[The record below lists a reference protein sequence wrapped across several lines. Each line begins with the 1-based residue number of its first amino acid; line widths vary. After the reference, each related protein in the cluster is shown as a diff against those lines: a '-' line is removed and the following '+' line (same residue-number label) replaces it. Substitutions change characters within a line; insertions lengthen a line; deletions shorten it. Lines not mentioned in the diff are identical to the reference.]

1 MDNPIHNNMDV
12 SSEAVSEQ
20 QRRLIVSVP
29 AAEVSGRIE
38 SRLRQI
44 AKTAKLPGF
53 RPGKVPMNHI
63 RREYSYTVHQEVMD
77 QLIRD
82 TLFKAI
88 EQQNVRFVGMPQ
100 IESVEDQDD
109 RVVYK
114 ALLELYPVVSLK
126 PFGELQIERVTSELQ
141 DSDVE
146 TMIENLRKQ
155 GQTFGDKDGAAAS
168 GDRVTIDVRLDGQG
182 KITEIAHQVRG
193 CLLCQAS
200 ASALA
205 ATAVGRDATSVGDLR
220 LDAERA
226 LGREPGEAG
235 EPFSAF
241 APVAAH
247 KSRQECV
254 LLPFEALK
262 DALS

>member
-1 MDNPIHNNMDV
+1 MNDQLYQERIVALAKAKTGAGKLNDPTKSARRDNP
-12 SSEAVSEQ
+12 
-20 QRRLIVSVP
+20 LC
-29 AAEVSGRIE
+29 
-38 SRLRQI
+38 
-44 AKTAKLPGF
+44 
-53 RPGKVPMNHI
+53 
-63 RREYSYTVHQEVMD
+63 
-77 QLIRD
+77 
-82 TLFKAI
+82 
-88 EQQNVRFVGMPQ
+88 
-100 IESVEDQDD
+100 
-109 RVVYK
+109 
-114 ALLELYPVVSLK
+114 
-126 PFGELQIERVTSELQ
+126 
-141 DSDVE
+141 
-146 TMIENLRKQ
+146 
-155 GQTFGDKDGAAAS
+155 

-200 ASALA
+200 AAALA
-205 ATAVGRDATSVGDLR
+205 ATAVGRDAGGVAELR
-220 LDAERA
+220 HDAERA